1 MLFRNIPCTFR
12 EFHNIRFMMVF
23 PVFFY
28 PYEFIQVLHV
38 TVILASMAIYGA
50 CFMTMVAMKIIVFLL
65 LFFIIYRTV
74 SNIQS
79 NVSMSI
85 IVSYSIV
92 LIIPLE

>member
-1 MLFRNIPCTFR
+1 
-12 EFHNIRFMMVF
+12 MMVF
-23 PVFFY
+23 PEIFY

-65 LFFIIYRTV
+65 FFTIYRTV

-92 LIIPLE
+92 FIIPLE